1 MPEET
6 PQPPSSSHAGSR
18 HAGARLS
25 ESVRATRRWMSTWM
39 STASPLVT
47 AVSTTEPV
55 ARRTRRMG
63 SAYQPS
69 PARFRRGTG
78 DRRKSLPPDWLQ
90 KWGLGSW
97 ATIGIAIVVIGV
109 VFLVVQVS
117 PVFIGVFI
125 ALLVTALLNPLVNML
140 DRWISRW
147 LAVLAALTGFVAIVG
162 GLLTLVVTSVADQWP
177 KLANQFSDGI
187 DKIIEFLESTP
198 LHIRLTRDEV
208 TTWVNDMITKGTA
221 YVQENWSTL
230 VGDVLSNVSG
240 VVEVFTVLALVIF
253 ATIFF
258 LHSGGNMWRW
268 FLNVLPA
275 RSRDTTHRA
284 ASAGWI
290 TFSGYA
296 RGMII
301 IAATDGI
308 LAGIF
313 LQIVHVPLAPV
324 LGVLVFIGAF
334 IPLIGAPTAMGV
346 AMIVALASGGIW
358 QAAVVG
364 LGIAGIGQLEGHILQ
379 PLIMGHQVSLHPLVV
394 ALGVAAGT
402 LTAGILGAVIA
413 TPLISVIW
421 TVFTELHDFDP
432 PIEGPLPPS
441 ARRRQ

>member
-1 MPEET
+1 MAEKT
-6 PQPPSSSHAGSR
+6 PRRPTLSRAGT
-18 HAGARLS
+18 RLS
-25 ESVRATRRWMSTWM
+25 QSVRATRSWVSTRV

-69 PARFRRGTG
+69 PARFQRGTG
-78 DRRKSLPPDWLQ
+78 GQRKSILPDWLQ

-97 ATIGIAIVVIGV
+97 AAVGIAIVVIGV
-109 VFLVVQVS
+109 IYLVVQVS

-125 ALLVTALLNPLVNML
+125 ALLVTAILNPVVNL
-140 DRWISRW
+140 LGRWINRW
-147 LAVLAALTGFVAIVG
+147 LAVLAALLGFVAIVG
-162 GLLTLVVTSVADQWP
+162 GLLTLVVTSVADQWS
-177 KLANQFSDGI
+177 KLADQFSSGI

-208 TTWVNDMITKGTA
+208 TTWVNDMIGKGTT

-230 VGDVLSNVSG
+230 AGDVLSNVSS
-240 VVEVFTVLALVIF
+240 VVEVFTVLALVVF

-275 RSRDTTHRA
+275 RNRDTTHRA
-284 ASAGWI
+284 ASAGWV

-301 IAATDGI
+301 VAATDGI

-313 LQIVHVPLAPV
+313 LQVVGVPLAPV

-334 IPLIGAPTAMGV
+334 IPLIGAPTAMVV
-346 AMIVALASGGIW
+346 AMIVALASGGVW
-358 QAAVVG
+358 QAALVG
-364 LGIAGIGQLEGHILQ
+364 LGIAGIGQLEGHVLQ

-421 TVFTELHDFDP
+421 SVFTELHDFDP
-432 PIEGPLPPS
+432 PIEGPLPPY
-441 ARRRQ
+441 ARDRE